1 MNIKFGDGRLGGF
14 FVSFDSQIV
23 KHTRS
28 IYSALDF
35 LGDVGGLY
43 DMLKLVAEVLLSV
56 WSLIAGCGVD
66 AYLLQSIFKESTNL
80 SEDTTSEIK
89 SRKPFSV
96 GWSLCCLMR
105 RSKRRRMLDR
115 GF

>member
-1 MNIKFGDGRLGGF
+1 M
-14 FVSFDSQIV
+14 

-56 WSLIAGCGVD
+56 WSLIAGCGLD
-66 AYLLQSIFKESTNL
+66 AYLLSSIFKESTN
-80 SEDTTSEIK
+80 SKGDTTAEIK
-89 SRKPFSV
+89 SRKPFYI
-96 GWSLCCLMR
+96 GWSLCCVMR

-115 GF
+115 GFKRIDQE